1 MKNYIVGK
9 DTILINYLIE
19 ELKYSHKEAKK
30 KLANNQI
37 LVNNKKITQYN
48 YNLKCNDSITINN
61 FNSKINDN
69 IEIIYE
75 DKNIIVVNKPSNLL
89 TVSTNKEKEKT
100 LYHLVSEYLKKNN
113 KNSKVFVIHRLDRET
128 SGIVMFAK
136 STKIQSIYQNN
147 WDSLVKYRGYQA
159 IVEGIPKKS
168 SDTIIQYLKETDNLY
183 VFATKNNTGK
193 KAITCYKV
201 TKSNQNYSLLDIEIK
216 TGRKNQIRVA
226 MQSIGNSIVGDKKY
240 GNKNFKTNY
249 FCLHANKLVI
259 LDPNSK
265 KILTFEINIPT
276 YFNNFV
282 H

>member
-1 MKNYIVGK
+1 MKNYIVNK

-113 KNSKVFVIHRLDRET
+113 KNSKVFVIHRLDREH
-128 SGIVMFAK
+128 
-136 STKIQSIYQNN
+136 
-147 WDSLVKYRGYQA
+147 L
-159 IVEGIPKKS
+159 E
-168 SDTIIQYLKETDNLY
+168 
-183 VFATKNNTGK
+183 
-193 KAITCYKV
+193 
-201 TKSNQNYSLLDIEIK
+201 
-216 TGRKNQIRVA
+216 
-226 MQSIGNSIVGDKKY
+226 
-240 GNKNFKTNY
+240 
-249 FCLHANKLVI
+249 
-259 LDPNSK
+259 
-265 KILTFEINIPT
+265 
-276 YFNNFV
+276 
-282 H
+282 